1 MKTKKSRFPALSL
14 AVVAMLAILNAPT
27 STAHAQGT
35 AFTYQGRLNAGGS
48 PVSGN
53 YDFRFKL
60 YTDSYGNNQVGNT
73 QLTNALPVS
82 AGLFITTIDFG
93 PGLLTGASHWLEVD
107 VRTNGAGDYTVLSP
121 LQALTPA
128 PYAVFANTASN
139 VSGTVSAAQIS
150 GTVASANLSGT
161 YGNALTLNNAGNSFS
176 GTLNGNAATATTA
189 NSFSGSLAGDVTG
202 SQSATTVTSVGGQA
216 AANIAAGANAANA
229 ATSADEAYTIVKR
242 DASGNV
248 TDNSLT
254 LNGSLNLPATT
265 ASTGIIYAGGNPL
278 VHAYGNGNFFAGSS
292 AGNLTM
298 SGGHNTGV
306 GYLALDS
313 DTSGYQNAA
322 LGWEALYNN
331 LDGCFNTAS
340 GYSALLDNTGGSF
353 NTANGY
359 SVLFKNTS
367 GNGNTANGYSA
378 AYDNTNGNYN
388 TASGYYALYSNASGS
403 NNIALGYL
411 AGFLITGSSNID
423 IGNQGLPADNSIIRI
438 GTSQTATY
446 LAGNVYANGVLLTS
460 DRNAKENFTA
470 VNAREVLARVAALPV
485 TEWNYR
491 TDNKAVQHIGPMA
504 QDFQAA
510 FGLAGTDD
518 KHISVVDEGGV
529 ALAAIQG
536 LNQKVEEK
544 DAEIQALKQNV
555 AELKALIQKLAGK

>member
-1 MKTKKSRFPALSL
+1 MKNKISQFPALSL
-14 AVVAMLAILNAPT
+14 AVAAMLALLNAQPT
-27 STAHAQGT
+27 TAFAQGT

-48 PVSGN
+48 PASGN

-60 YTDSYGNNQVGNT
+60 YTDPYGNNQVGNT

-93 PGLLTGASHWLEVD
+93 PGLLTGTSYWLEVD
-107 VRTNGAGDYTVLSP
+107 VRTNGAGAYTVLSP
-121 LQALTPA
+121 LQALTPT
-128 PYAVFANTASN
+128 PYAVFANTA
-139 VSGTVSAAQIS
+139 
-150 GTVASANLSGT
+150 
-161 YGNALTLNNAGNSFS
+161 
-176 GTLNGNAATATTA
+176 GNAATATTV

-202 SQSATTVTSVGGQA
+202 PQSATAVASVGGQA
-216 AANIAAGANAANA
+216 AANIASGANAANA
-229 ATSADEAYTIVKR
+229 ATSAATANTIVKR
-242 DASGNV
+242 DPGGNV
-248 TDNSLT
+248 AANSLM

-265 ASTGIIYAGGNPL
+265 ASAGIIYAGGNPL
-278 VHAYGNGNFFAGSS
+278 VHTYGNANFFAGSS

-306 GYLALDS
+306 GYLALNS
-313 DTSGYQNAA
+313 DTSGYQNTA

-340 GYSALLDNTGGSF
+340 GYAALLNNTGGSF

-359 SVLFKNTS
+359 SALSKNTS

-378 AYDNTNGNYN
+378 VYDNTNGNYN
-388 TASGYYALYSNASGS
+388 TASGYYALFSNTSGS

-411 AGFLITGSSNID
+411 AGFLISGSSNID
-423 IGNQGLPADNSIIRI
+423 IGNQGLPADNGIIRI

-536 LNQKVEEK
+536 LNQKVEAQSAQMQAK
-544 DAEIQALKQNV
+544 DAQIQALQQSV
-555 AELKALIQKLAGK
+555 AELKALVEKLAGK